1 MGIIQNNSEE
11 NKHNFQTNQIE
22 KKAGSQIIKANLTF
36 WGVVKSPLSILA
48 GIFSFIIGK
57 TPGPFDYVID
67 TLFKVYFQNITEEQS
82 KILVKSLNDEFDKIF
97 DAIKINLEKLIDM
110 IIEKDGI
117 EKETHYQFE
126 RKMGEFKQ
134 ASDNSKDINILL
146 IGKTGVGKSTLINAL
161 LELSGENMAPESLGK
176 IGTLNFITY
185 SSEHWKH
192 INLIDSRG
200 FDFSKPI
207 ESYQKDTNN
216 YLRENN
222 NSKLNFIDIIFYCF
236 RGDRFEDEEKKLIL
250 SLKEAYSGNDLPIIF
265 VYTHNVTSNFEY
277 MKEYVKKELND
288 NNLIIINVLAK
299 DEKLI
304 NDNIIKA
311 FGIKELKAE
320 TTKKIS
326 DIKNKAFCKKFY
338 KGCLTILYNPKKID
352 SFVLNNI
359 IGKLIQHNR
368 KKYTFE
374 KCGQFDKEKD
384 KYIINEIRKISDI
397 FVDKFNDS
405 LGRLSELVIEYQAES
420 KIRGKREN
428 KRNEMELNPSEKN
441 EKYKIVDSCNLS
453 ELQDEIKK
461 LILSEYANCLDK
473 LIDEMFEKKLNQIFD
488 YYINLMSPMMN
499 Y

>member
-22 KKAGSQIIKANLTF
+22 KKAGFQIVKPKLTL
-36 WGVVKSPLSILA
+36 WSVVKSPFSILA

-57 TPGPFDYVID
+57 APGPFDYVID
-67 TLFKVYFQNITEEQS
+67 TLFDVYFQNITEEQA
-82 KILVKSLNDEFDKIF
+82 KFLVKSLNEEFDKIF

-117 EKETHYQFE
+117 EKETHHQFE
-126 RKMGEFKQ
+126 NKKEELKK

-146 IGKTGVGKSTLINAL
+146 IGKTGVGKSTLINVL
-161 LELSGENMAPESLGK
+161 LELKGEKMAPESLGK
-176 IGTLNFITY
+176 IGTLNFISY
-185 SSEHWKH
+185 SSEHWKN

-207 ESYQKDTNN
+207 ESYQKDTIN
-216 YLRENN
+216 YLKENN

-236 RGDRFEDEEKKLIL
+236 KGDRFEDEEKKLIL
-250 SLKEAYSGNDLPIIF
+250 SLKETYSGIYLPIIF
-265 VYTHNVTSNFEY
+265 VYTRAITSNFEY

-288 NNLIIINVLAK
+288 NNLIIINVLAR
-299 DEKLI
+299 DENLI
-304 NDNIIKA
+304 NGTSIEA

-338 KGCLTILYNPKKID
+338 KDCLTILYNPKKID

-368 KKYTFE
+368 KKYTFG
-374 KCGQFDKEKD
+374 KYGQFDKEKD

-420 KIRGKREN
+420 QIRGKRED
-428 KRNEMELNPSEKN
+428 KRNERELNPSEKN
-441 EKYKIVDSCNLS
+441 EKYKIIDSCNLS

-488 YYINLMSPMMN
+488 YYINLMSPMMI